1 MTHVN
6 ETARNTMDQIN
17 NKMKRTMR
25 RVLSCNDVKVAE
37 KCTLVPALVI
47 GLEYIVMMLALNQ
60 LAFSAAGITIAGD
73 KFIDV
78 FTGLNYAFAWAGEV
92 FDYIFYMAIWTA
104 VLVFYLMYKKL
115 NTEEGAKQRYVF
127 KKNRLYWGSAVIT
140 AAYYSWKMLFVNN
153 SLLNQFGTTNI
164 RMGANMF
171 TGFAVLIV
179 NWLVFIVVF
188 VALVYVTK
196 LIMTKLKNS
205 DVK

>member
-1 MTHVN
+1 
-6 ETARNTMDQIN
+6 
-17 NKMKRTMR
+17 
-25 RVLSCNDVKVAE
+25 
-37 KCTLVPALVI
+37 
-47 GLEYIVMMLALNQ
+47 
-60 LAFSAAGITIAGD
+60 
-73 KFIDV
+73 
-78 FTGLNYAFAWAGEV
+78 
-92 FDYIFYMAIWTA
+92 
-104 VLVFYLMYKKL
+104 
-115 NTEEGAKQRYVF
+115 
-127 KKNRLYWGSAVIT
+127 
-140 AAYYSWKMLFVNN
+140 MLFVNN

>member
-1 MTHVN
+1 M
-6 ETARNTMDQIN
+6 
-17 NKMKRTMR
+17 
-25 RVLSCNDVKVAE
+25 
-37 KCTLVPALVI
+37 
-47 GLEYIVMMLALNQ
+47 
-60 LAFSAAGITIAGD
+60 
-73 KFIDV
+73 
-78 FTGLNYAFAWAGEV
+78 
-92 FDYIFYMAIWTA
+92 
-104 VLVFYLMYKKL
+104 
-115 NTEEGAKQRYVF
+115 

>member
-1 MTHVN
+1 
-6 ETARNTMDQIN
+6 
-17 NKMKRTMR
+17 
-25 RVLSCNDVKVAE
+25 
-37 KCTLVPALVI
+37 
-47 GLEYIVMMLALNQ
+47 MMLVLNQ